1 MSNGKQNRQQQA
13 PRNSVFSAAADRV
26 LESGLLKK
34 LSFENATAE
43 PSAEDR
49 RFQRS
54 NVYARVQVTEIDG
67 SGVEGRCWTASV
79 LDASRGGLGLFSP
92 YEAAAG
98 EMLLVT
104 FAPRTP
110 DTPSDTKLMRV
121 CHCRRGGETGFVLGL
136 RFEGR
141 GEQAA

>member
-1 MSNGKQNRQQQA
+1 MSNGKQHRQQPDA
-13 PRNSVFSAAADRV
+13 RPSKFSAAADRV
-26 LESGLLKK
+26 LESSLLKK
-34 LSFENATAE
+34 LTFESAPEA
-43 PSAEDR
+43 SAEDR
-49 RFQRS
+49 RFDRT

-67 SGVEGRCWTASV
+67 SGIEGRSWTASV

-92 YEAAAG
+92 YESAQG
-98 EMLLVT
+98 EMLLIT

-110 DTPSDTKLMRV
+110 DAAADTKLMRV
-121 CHCRRGGETGFVLGL
+121 CHCRRGGETGFVIGL